1 MKYDFTFYNPTK
13 IYFGKT
19 AFKNL
24 KTELKNYGPNI
35 LFMYGKGSIKR
46 SGLYDKIMDVL
57 NACHKNVTILEGVM
71 PIDKIF

>member
-24 KTELKNYGPNI
+24 KTELKNYGPNFY
-35 LFMYGKGSIKR
+35 LCMEKVQLKEVAFMTRLWMY
-46 SGLYDKIMDVL
+46 
-57 NACHKNVTILEGVM
+57 
-71 PIDKIF
+71 